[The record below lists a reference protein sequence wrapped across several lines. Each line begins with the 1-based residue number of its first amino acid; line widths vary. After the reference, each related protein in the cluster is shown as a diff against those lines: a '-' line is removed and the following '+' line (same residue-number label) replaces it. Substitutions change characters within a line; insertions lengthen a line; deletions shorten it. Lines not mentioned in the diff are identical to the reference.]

1 MQTYQ
6 ASEAKA
12 KFLRILDDVEAGET
26 IVITRHG
33 KPIARL
39 SPDAEAK
46 RTRAEQAAANIRAL
60 RKTITPISIEEILS
74 ARDEGRM

>member
-12 KFLRILDDVEAGET
+12 KFLRILDDVEAGQT
-26 IVITRHG
+26 VVITRHG
-33 KPIARL
+33 KAIARVT
-39 SPDAEAK
+39 PNAEA
-46 RTRAEQAAANIRAL
+46 RQTRAEQAAANIRAL